1 MKQGVVIINT
11 ARGPIIDEQAL
22 VDALES
28 GKVWSCGLDVY
39 ENEPAV
45 HPGLVAH
52 PRAMLLP
59 HLGTYTVEVSLISLL
74 TGCWMSC
81 SLQARRMQRWR
92 RGVSR
97 MCGLRWKRARLTI
110 WCLSS

>member
-39 ENEPAV
+39 ENEPTV
-45 HPGLVAH
+45 HPGLIAH

-59 HLGTYTVEVSLISLL
+59 HLGTYTVEVSFD
-74 TGCWMSC
+74 
-81 SLQARRMQRWR
+81 
-92 RGVSR
+92 
-97 MCGLRWKRARLTI
+97 
-110 WCLSS
+110 

>member
-22 VDALES
+22 VDALGS

-39 ENEPAV
+39 EDEPAV

-59 HLGTYTVEVSLISLL
+59 HLGTYTVEVSF
-74 TGCWMSC
+74 
-81 SLQARRMQRWR
+81 
-92 RGVSR
+92 
-97 MCGLRWKRARLTI
+97 
-110 WCLSS
+110 